1 MRYCKTNKLQA
12 ESPQLIN
19 AMQMHSITTQSMAQ
33 SCLPHAAPLAG
44 CTCLGAG
51 RASAT
56 GVRRKEG
63 TGSVLVPKK
72 TRGTENRR
80 DAIIPAQCHAECRGL
95 EIVKSRCNSPFLC
108 SCHTT
113 MERTLAA
120 EPAGLPLARVRL
132 APCCRDPDSRSLLQ
146 LGYLRSLRL
155 DSGWGVQL
163 LVLERMVSIEST
175 RANQYMRTQT
185 QPLPLPTSTL

>member
-1 MRYCKTNKLQA
+1 ML
-12 ESPQLIN
+12 
-19 AMQMHSITTQSMAQ
+19 
-33 SCLPHAAPLAG
+33 AARG
-44 CTCLGAG
+44 SVG
-51 RASAT
+51 RLYMPRCGE
-56 GVRRKEG
+56 GVRNGRPPEG
-63 TGSVLVPKK
+63 RHRIGTCTEK
-72 TRGTENRR
+72 TRGAENRR